1 MNVLE
6 SLFSTYPTI
15 DVSCQNFID
24 ALTPGAP
31 GFGMTLATVLVT
43 FLLGFLVYVYSFTLV
58 DREKSGPY
66 PLWMHTFYCAAD
78 FMGIWVFL
86 CAWNNYDHFW
96 FFLLG
101 VIGEMVW
108 VGFELYCLWRS
119 VTYEREEIWGKDA
132 TLAHAIVVCL
142 LQVLVFFVAL
152 NLLRVELHDE
162 TMFKFWIFTQ
172 VIICCAPGLFWEQR
186 SKRIGACWQL
196 NIVLVLVAIMS
207 FNPWNMWALIAPQFF
222 SVANNPWYYVVGA
235 VTLFFALRGCWVY
248 AKLPKKPELLDDGK
262 KPVW

>member
-96 FFLLG
+96 FF
-101 VIGEMVW
+101 
-108 VGFELYCLWRS
+108 
-119 VTYEREEIWGKDA
+119 
-132 TLAHAIVVCL
+132 
-142 LQVLVFFVAL
+142 
-152 NLLRVELHDE
+152 
-162 TMFKFWIFTQ
+162 WIFTQ

-186 SKRIGACWQL
+186 GKRIGACWQL